1 MLADLQAV
9 RWHSDLTVMAVV
21 DQSQS
26 IRRFAKPPAESD
38 VGDGL
43 VSGANPQSEEHASI
57 DEWITGWLNRAVADH
72 QQDDRLG
79 VVAFDG
85 QPSVR
90 ALPST
95 TFDTDAGTAVGPI
108 DGTDTAAALRL
119 AMALFSADSSK
130 RIVLV
135 SDGNDTASGTDED
148 VLAAAREA
156 RSAGIP
162 IDVLPI
168 EYRVDSEV
176 MVEGLYTPREASEG
190 QTVALRAVLRATGPT
205 DGLLYIQHDDEPID
219 LNGAAP
225 GMGFPIHA
233 DHWTVEE
240 LTGQVV
246 TKDIDTAS
254 IDVAPSSG
262 GGRHVWVRK
271 FDLPLAHSGTNRF
284 EAVFEPRAGDRSGD
298 TMSVNNRAQAFTLA
312 YGKGRL
318 LYVDHL
324 AAASGKVL
332 PDALRD
338 HGIDLDV
345 LPGTAI
351 PTRMDQLQRYDAV
364 VLHNVP
370 SEMVSPTQ
378 QKLLARYVNDMGGGL
393 VMIGGPDGFGAGG
406 WTHTP
411 IDYILPV
418 ECQIPSQTVLPSGA
432 LVIVLD
438 RSGSMSS
445 GCERL
450 RIFQA
455 GDRQ

>member
-1 MLADLQAV
+1 
-9 RWHSDLTVMAVV
+9 MASLVYGHCRRPH
-21 DQSQS
+21 S
-26 IRRFAKPPAESD
+26 IR
-38 VGDGL
+38 
-43 VSGANPQSEEHASI
+43 
-57 DEWITGWLNRAVADH
+57 T
-72 QQDDRLG
+72 
-79 VVAFDG
+79 
-85 QPSVR
+85 R
-90 ALPST
+90 ALPSSLL
-95 TFDTDAGTAVGPI
+95 
-108 DGTDTAAALRL
+108 DGTDTASALRL

-135 SDGNDTASGTDED
+135 SDGNDTAEGADED

-176 MVEGLYTPREASEG
+176 MVEGLYVPREASEG

-219 LNGAAP
+219 LNGSVP
-225 GMGFPIHA
+225 GLGFPIRA
-233 DHWTVEE
+233 DQWTVEE
-240 LTGQVV
+240 LTDQVDA
-246 TKDIDTAS
+246 KDTMLAS
-254 IDVAPSSG
+254 IETPPSLDG
-262 GGRHVWVRK
+262 GKYVWVRK

-284 EAVFEPRAGDRSGD
+284 EAVFEPAVGDRRGD
-298 TMSVNNRAQAFTLA
+298 TMSANNRAQAFTLA

-324 AAASGKVL
+324 AAQSSKVL

-370 SEMVSPTQ
+370 SEMVSPAQ
-378 QKLLARYVNDMGGGL
+378 QKLLARYVNDLGGGL
-393 VMIGGPDGFGAGG
+393 VMIGGPDSFGAGG

-411 IDYILPV
+411 IDRILPV

-438 RSGSMSS
+438 RSGSMGPAASAARYIPS
-445 GCERL
+445 KKSPTKR
-450 RIFQA
+450 RSW
-455 GDRQ
+455 R